1 MERYMTI
8 PEAAILW
15 SVVPHDLRRA
25 CERNSIEG
33 AFRMQRRW
41 FIPESAVC
49 PDIQTDNDR
58 FPGAHD
64 VVRST
69 CMIPLYH

>member
-41 FIPESAVC
+41 FIPENAVC
-49 PDIQTDNDR
+49 PNIQTANDR
-58 FPGAHD
+58 FHGVNDTA
-64 VVRST
+64 RST